1 MYHNAKDAGVEKR
14 NSRGVKELEMQRAG
28 EGRRLGSQFRD
39 PFHVCFMLMVRALS
53 NLLGQYV
60 RISLSICQN
69 SSHKND
75 FIYIHTHTHIL
86 FTCEF
91 VGKEEFCSLGN
102 ADNLFFFFEMLP
114 CSLFWGSDG
123 LLLLASVEAL
133 QKCTE
138 ECCTV
143 SVNLSCF

>member
-1 MYHNAKDAGVEKR
+1 MRRMRELEKR

-69 SSHKND
+69 SSYKND
-75 FIYIHTHTHIL
+75 FIYIYPYTYIYTHIFSL
-86 FTCEF
+86 HESLW
-91 VGKEEFCSLGN
+91 GKKNS
-102 ADNLFFFFEMLP
+102 A
-114 CSLFWGSDG
+114 
-123 LLLLASVEAL
+123 A
-133 QKCTE
+133 
-138 ECCTV
+138 
-143 SVNLSCF
+143 